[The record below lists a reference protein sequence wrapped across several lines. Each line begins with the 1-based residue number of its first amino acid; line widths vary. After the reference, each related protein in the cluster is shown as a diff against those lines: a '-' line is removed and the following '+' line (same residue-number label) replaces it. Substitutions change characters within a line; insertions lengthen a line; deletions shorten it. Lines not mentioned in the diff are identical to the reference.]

1 MWPVRWDAHAPITS
15 AARLL
20 PPTSARRPDL
30 GLDQN
35 AYRAEAE
42 GAALA
47 DLSGSW
53 VVTSACNAG
62 SAPGFD
68 KGPER

>member
-1 MWPVRWDAHAPITS
+1 V
-15 AARLL
+15 RLL

-30 GLDQN
+30 GLDQH

-62 SAPGFD
+62 SGSGFD